1 MSSIK
6 VLHVLEVRATDYSPV
21 RLHYTFMP
29 RAPQF
34 IKTFLKSRHMPHKA
48 RAKPVVTSAQEFQN
62 SIGPD
67 MHGPRRRIQGRAP
80 HEKRPRAADMQRAA
94 LRYARPNKSD

>member
-6 VLHVLEVRATDYSPV
+6 VLHVLEVRAADDSPV
-21 RLHYTFMP
+21 RPHFTFLP

-48 RAKPVVTSAQEFQN
+48 RAKPVITSTKESQN

-67 MHGPRRRIQGRAP
+67 MHGPRRRIRGHAP
-80 HEKRPRAADMQRAA
+80 HEKRPHAAMVRRAAFWWQV
-94 LRYARPNKSD
+94 K